1 MPPLTQK
8 QIELH
13 LATGGVRCP
22 YCASHDVRGEGFED
36 HASSEVVECLSCG
49 ERWKDIYSLV
59 GVEAIE

>member
-8 QIELH
+8 QMEMY

-22 YCASHDVRGEGFED
+22 YCESKNIEAEGFEGE
-36 HASSEVVECLSCG
+36 ASSELVHCGDCG